1 MMRKLSMAFMAVRRR
16 HGNAVGGGKWTLTGF
31 SPKVPAMSQTRRS
44 GPFIALAAAY
54 VIALQALLLP
64 LSVAVGGS
72 PLFSLCSSG
81 ASVASSQSPAG
92 HQTGCPCAAGCG
104 MQCCVH
110 AFAGTPQTRIPL
122 GVTQVGALLP
132 PLALEPVVRP
142 APRGPQLARAPP
154 AA

>member
-1 MMRKLSMAFMAVRRR
+1 
-16 HGNAVGGGKWTLTGF
+16 
-31 SPKVPAMSQTRRS
+31 MSIFCRPR
-44 GPFIALAAAY
+44 PFIALAAVY

-72 PLFSLCSSG
+72 PFFGLCSSG

-110 AFAGTPQTRIPL
+110 ALAGPPQTLIVVDLMRTGAPL
-122 GVTQVGALLP
+122 RP
-132 PLALEPVVRP
+132 PALEPVVRP
-142 APRGPQLARAPP
+142 AMRSPQLARAPP